1 MEAQEGAVNWAPAF
15 AAALHLILYETRV
28 ILTLRQ
34 PTVSVGQI

>member
-1 MEAQEGAVNWAPAF
+1 MEAQEGAGNEESAF